1 MSQMQ
6 IGLLILGGVVLLG
19 MLIYNSWQ
27 ARRGRPRQA
36 DPVAEPAPVLS
47 REPGLS
53 ESELEALTP
62 LGVDQMNLA
71 AADKR
76 QSLDALIDAMV
87 PVAVDMPV
95 SGEAV
100 LSAMPRTR
108 RIGSKAFSVEGL
120 SVASGQ
126 WEFPQA
132 GERYS
137 QVQLGLQLA
146 NRSGPIN
153 DIEFSEFVV
162 KMQVFC
168 DAFGGTPDFP
178 DMRHEVNRARELD
191 QFASEHDAQLGFEL
205 RALRAAWSPS
215 YIQQMAARHGLVAG
229 PMPGRLVLPAPVQGQ
244 PVLLT
249 LSFDT
254 QAALAEDLDQSAL
267 RTCTLS
273 LDVTHVARE
282 QRAFEQMRSL
292 AKALAQAMDGAVTD
306 DKGMPLSDA
315 ALEQIAQDIVQLYDR
330 LDQHGLSA
338 GSALARRL
346 FA

>member
-1 MSQMQ
+1 MSQLQ
-6 IGLLILGGVVLLG
+6 IGLLLLGGLVLLG
-19 MLIYNSWQ
+19 VLIYNSWQ
-27 ARRGRPRQA
+27 ARRIRPRQA

-47 REPGLS
+47 RDPVLS
-53 ESELEALTP
+53 ESELEALAP
-62 LGVDQMNLA
+62 LA
-71 AADKR
+71 ADSMQPGAPERK
-76 QSLDALIDAMV
+76 QILDALIDALV
-87 PVAVDMPV
+87 PVALDAPV

-100 LSAMPRTR
+100 LAAMPRTR
-108 RIGSKAFSVEGL
+108 RIGSKAFSVEGINL
-120 SVASGQ
+120 ATGH
-126 WEFPQA
+126 WEMPLA

-137 QVQLGLQLA
+137 QLQLGLQLA

-168 DAFGGTPDFP
+168 DALGGTPDFP

-205 RALRAAWSPS
+205 RAARTAWSPS
-215 YIQQMAARHGLVAG
+215 YIQQMAVRHGMVVGPVA
-229 PMPGRLVLPAPVQGQ
+229 GRLVLPGSADGQ
-244 PVLLT
+244 PAVLS

-254 QAALAEDLDQSAL
+254 RAALAEDLDQAAL
-267 RTCTLS
+267 RSCTLA

-282 QRAFEQMRSL
+282 EQAFDRMCSL
-292 AKALAQAMDGAVTD
+292 AKALAQSMDGSVTD
-306 DKGMPLSDA
+306 DRGMALTDL
-315 ALEQIAQDIVQLYDR
+315 ALEQIAKDIEQLYDR